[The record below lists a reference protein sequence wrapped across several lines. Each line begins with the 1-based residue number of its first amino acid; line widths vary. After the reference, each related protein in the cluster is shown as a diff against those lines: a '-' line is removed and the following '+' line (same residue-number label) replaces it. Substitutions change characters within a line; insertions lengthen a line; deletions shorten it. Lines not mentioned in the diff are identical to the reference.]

1 MDKKMYEKERAAL
14 IRALYAIDRR
24 FFPRCF
30 RARLR
35 YLARLDAIFSGN
47 DVKEVYKEVCKQWN
61 Y

>member
-35 YLARLDAIFSGN
+35 YLARLDAKFNGN
-47 DVKEVYKEVCKQWN
+47 DVKEAYKEVCEQWN

>member
-14 IRALYAIDRR
+14 IRALYAIDRK
-24 FFPRCF
+24 FFPRSF

-35 YLARLDAIFSGN
+35 YLARLDAKYSGKTFE
-47 DVKEVYKEVCKQWN
+47 DSYKEVCRQWN

>member
-1 MDKKMYEKERAAL
+1 MYEKERAAL

-35 YLARLDAIFSGN
+35 YLARLDAMFSGN

>member
-1 MDKKMYEKERAAL
+1 MDKEMYKKERAAL

-35 YLARLDAIFSGN
+35 YLARLDAMFIGN